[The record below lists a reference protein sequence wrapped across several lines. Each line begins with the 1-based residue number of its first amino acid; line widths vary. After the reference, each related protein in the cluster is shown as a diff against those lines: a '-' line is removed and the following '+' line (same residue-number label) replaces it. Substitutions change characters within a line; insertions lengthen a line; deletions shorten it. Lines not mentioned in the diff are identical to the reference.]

1 MKFKYFLY
9 VLLFSTISGN
19 VFAQMEEKLG
29 SWYIYNGFL
38 NFSPKVEL
46 FFETQLRTYEPV
58 SNTQVFFVR
67 PYLSY
72 NFTPNFQLGLG
83 QEYHVSWNYDENSEN
98 KVKSNEYR
106 TTLQG
111 MLFQKI
117 DRVTI
122 QHRYRYEFRFLD
134 QKGNQRTRYRF
145 QLNIPITNKKIVK
158 GVLFTTIGGEFL
170 VNTQKEL
177 KLSQTRLYA
186 MVGYQFNNSLNF
198 QFGYMNISFPSQ
210 PSNKRLQFLLT
221 QKLFLYDY

>member
-1 MKFKYFLY
+1 MKFKYFIY
-9 VLLFSTISGN
+9 VLLFSTISSN
-19 VFAQMEEKLG
+19 LFAQMEEKLG

-38 NFSPKVEL
+38 NFTPKVEL

-58 SNTQVFFVR
+58 SNSQIFFIR

-83 QEYHVSWNYDENSEN
+83 QEYHVSWTYNENSEN

-111 MLFQKI
+111 MLFQKV

-134 QKGNQRTRYRF
+134 QKGNQRTRYRI
-145 QLNIPITNKKIVK
+145 QLNIPVTNEKVEK
-158 GVLFTTIGGEFL
+158 GVLFTTIGGELL
-170 VNTQKEL
+170 VDTQKEL

-186 MVGYQFNNSLNF
+186 MVGYQFTNSLNF

-210 PSNKRLQFLLT
+210 PSSKRLQFLLT
-221 QKLFLYDY
+221 QKLFLYDH

>member
-1 MKFKYFLY
+1 MKFKYFIY
-9 VLLFSTISGN
+9 VLLFSTISSN
-19 VFAQMEEKLG
+19 LFAQMEEKLG

-38 NFSPKVEL
+38 NFTPKVEL

-58 SNTQVFFVR
+58 SNSQIFFIR

-83 QEYHVSWNYDENSEN
+83 QEYHVSWTYNENSEN

-111 MLFQKI
+111 MLFQKV

-134 QKGNQRTRYRF
+134 QKGNQRTRYRI
-145 QLNIPITNKKIVK
+145 QLNIPVTNEKVEK
-158 GVLFTTIGGEFL
+158 GVLFTTIGGELL
-170 VNTQKEL
+170 VDTQKEL

-186 MVGYQFNNSLNF
+186 MVGYQFTNSLNF

-210 PSNKRLQFLLT
+210 PSSKRMQFLLT
-221 QKLFLYDY
+221 QKLFLYDH

>member
-1 MKFKYFLY
+1 M
-9 VLLFSTISGN
+9 
-19 VFAQMEEKLG
+19 
-29 SWYIYNGFL
+29 
-38 NFSPKVEL
+38 
-46 FFETQLRTYEPV
+46 
-58 SNTQVFFVR
+58 SNSQIFFVR

-83 QEYHVSWNYDENSEN
+83 QEYHVSWTYNENSEN

-111 MLFQKI
+111 MLFQKV

-134 QKGNQRTRYRF
+134 QKGNQRTRYRI
-145 QLNIPITNKKIVK
+145 QLNILVTNEKIK
-158 GVLFTTIGGEFL
+158 EGVLFTIVGGELL
-170 VNTQKEL
+170 VDTQKEL

-186 MVGYQFNNSLNF
+186 MVGYQFTNSLNF

-210 PSNKRLQFLLT
+210 PSNKRLQFFLT
-221 QKLFLYDY
+221 QKLFLYD